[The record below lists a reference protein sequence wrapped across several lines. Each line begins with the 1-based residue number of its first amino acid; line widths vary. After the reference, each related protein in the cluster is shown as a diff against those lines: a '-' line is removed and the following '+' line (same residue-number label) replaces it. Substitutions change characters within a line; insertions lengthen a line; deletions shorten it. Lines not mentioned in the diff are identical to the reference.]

1 MQSPRTTMNM
11 VRTVPITE
19 PTVPFPEVDMLVR
32 QEFDNEWITVRQG
45 PNIRIMMNMVGNIR
59 MIEPTV
65 LLPIV
70 NEFIRKLARNQW
82 ITIAHGSLDQGTK
95 DMIRDMCVDIV
106 DTVAKYI
113 SIAIENSNSE
123 EGPPKSTEKRISKK
137 EVHAILGDS
146 INFAIADALGI
157 PVDIHS
163 RTTEKVNSIVVEE
176 VTERINSNKE
186 QQATKSFCYRLKDM
200 ARKIRKIIVTNYK
213 FACNFALN
221 GLCCPTTINSLTC
234 TNTQVEEED
243 VKEEEPVGDHF
254 QTPVTPFVEDEPE
267 MFHKESLKHETLKAV
282 KSILSKHTDYLDG
295 TDIEDDL
302 SEEELSKHLSISDRD
317 TDETASEIVKI
328 VWGDNVSQE
337 PEASPV
343 KETTPPA
350 KAKKARQRNI
360 MRRIKM
366 FLTKRFAKKSI
377 IKLFRK
383 LTGKISVE
391 ERDSVMT
398 PLMTGV
404 STIVDDMIEETGRE
418 CTNVM
423 CFYRRM
429 ARNITEDQFEE
440 KKNQLVAFVLFQLM
454 NREKK
459 QKLFS
464 AGVIRTE
471 VDQFMKMMWN
481 WLVAQAEKHNRGKD
495 QATAALRQ
503 IEAVVY
509 ENQAFPKI
517 QTTKIS
523 QSAATPAP
531 VTEETNISEEA
542 ELSGGAWLDY
552 WDRLR
557 CEMLVAGLVKML
569 MDTWRIYVKE
579 DQAISV
585 LTEALWAE
593 MEGSEV
599 EVKLSFADMRK
610 IVRKVHKKLSKEL
623 DIELIKFTVVQ
634 DPKVLTHIIE
644 AFKEELSPKQKS
656 GFKGFFKSVFKPF
669 TRIFKRD

>member
-1 MQSPRTTMNM
+1 MNT

-32 QEFDNEWITVRQG
+32 QEFDNDWITVRQG

-123 EGPPKSTEKRISKK
+123 EGPPKSTENRISKK

-157 PVDIHS
+157 P
-163 RTTEKVNSIVVEE
+163 EKVNSIVVEE

-186 QQATKSFCYRLKDM
+186 QQATKSFCYRLKEM

-213 FACNFALN
+213 FACGFALN

-267 MFHKESLKHETLKAV
+267 MFHTESLKHETLKAV

-302 SEEELSKHLSISDRD
+302 SEEEVSKHLSISDRD

-440 KKNQLVAFVLFQLM
+440 KKQTGGIRLVPAD
-454 NREKK
+454 E
-459 QKLFS
+459 S
-464 AGVIRTE
+464 
-471 VDQFMKMMWN
+471 
-481 WLVAQAEKHNRGKD
+481 
-495 QATAALRQ
+495 Q

-517 QTTKIS
+517 QMTKIS

-610 IVRKVHKKLSKEL
+610 IVKKVHKKLSKEL

-634 DPKVLTHIIE
+634 DPKVLTRIIE

-656 GFKGFFKSVFKPF
+656 GVKGFFKSVFKPF